1 MATQKSSSID
11 LKAVADQF
19 RGLQGRHPGLWPAMP
34 RSFLLFVI
42 LAGVLAAAWA
52 GYWRGQM
59 EELEAGQA
67 REVALRAEYV
77 DKLKQAVNL
86 DVLRKQKEE
95 VAQHVSA
102 LEKQL
107 PSKAE
112 MDALLSDINQAGVG
126 RGLQFELFKPGQV
139 VVREFYAELPIS
151 IKLVGNYH
159 DLGAF
164 ASDVSNLARI
174 VTLND
179 VNINLQDKTG
189 QLMLEAVAKTFRY
202 LDSDEIAEQRREAA
216 KAKQGTRPGKAAG
229 AAPAGAA
236 K

>member
-1 MATQKSSSID
+1 MAMPKSPNID
-11 LKAVADQF
+11 LSRVADQF
-19 RGLQGRHPGLWPAMP
+19 RGLQGRHPGLWPALPKSAM
-34 RSFLLFVI
+34 LCAI
-42 LAGVLAAAWA
+42 LAAVLALAWV
-52 GYWRGQM
+52 GYWRDQLD
-59 EELEAGQA
+59 ELEAGRTKEAQ
-67 REVALRAEYV
+67 LRTQYV
-77 DKLKQAVNL
+77 DKLRQAVNL
-86 DVLRKQKEE
+86 DVLRKQKDQ
-95 VAQHVSA
+95 VMQYVSA

-139 VVREFYAELPIS
+139 VVREFYAELPIN

-164 ASDVSNLARI
+164 TSDVSNLARI

-179 VNINLQDKTG
+179 MQITLQDKTG
-189 QLMLEAVAKTFRY
+189 QLTMEAVAKTFRY
-202 LDSDEIAEQRREAA
+202 LDSDEIAQQRREAA
-216 KAKQGTRPGKAAG
+216 KAKQGVRPGAPAAAG
-229 AAPAGAA
+229 AA

>member
-1 MATQKSSSID
+1 MAMPKSPNID
-11 LKAVADQF
+11 LSRVADQF
-19 RGLQGRHPGLWPAMP
+19 RGLQGRHPGLWPALPKSAM
-34 RSFLLFVI
+34 LCAI
-42 LAGVLAAAWA
+42 LAAVLALAWV
-52 GYWRGQM
+52 GYWRDQLD
-59 EELEAGQA
+59 ELEAGRTKESQ
-67 REVALRAEYV
+67 LRAQYV
-77 DKLKQAVNL
+77 DKLRQAVNL
-86 DVLRKQKEE
+86 DVLRKQKDQ
-95 VAQHVSA
+95 VMQYVSA

-139 VVREFYAELPIS
+139 VVREFYAELPIN

-164 ASDVSNLARI
+164 TSDVSNLARI

-179 VNINLQDKTG
+179 MQITLQDKTG
-189 QLMLEAVAKTFRY
+189 QLTMEAVAKTFRY
-202 LDSDEIAEQRREAA
+202 LDSDEIAQQRREAA
-216 KAKQGTRPGKAAG
+216 KAKQGVRPGAAAAAG
-229 AAPAGAA
+229 AA